1 MHITKK
7 KEYDYEVYGSRWKE
21 IVWFGNVEYLEDVK
35 RDLEAIN
42 KLSDTEFRDLSNEE
56 FYSLIS
62 NFYTVFLTK
71 KDILDILFKVM
82 GVEYTKFEQLNSK
95 MIYKDIVSEGHG
107 RDFSWW
113 EETYQVG
120 WLVAAAK
127 DLNLVPNYNYSKEEI
142 KEMVEKKQIVSF
154 GQMDKAIGFD
164 PIIPYE
170 EEKVEKIDMP
180 RVSLDCENLDELTWD
195 YETCFL
201 FDKLKKDESKLSLA
215 VYDEAVALIRRRIN
229 KKKVLNDCKK
239 IILFLNENIH
249 VVDDGV
255 RNNYYMDKDGKS
267 KYTDLSGEVKE
278 GHKQLA
284 LRFLKNNNKS

>member
-170 EEKVEKIDMP
+170 EEKVEKIDIP

-249 VVDDGV
+249 VVDDDV